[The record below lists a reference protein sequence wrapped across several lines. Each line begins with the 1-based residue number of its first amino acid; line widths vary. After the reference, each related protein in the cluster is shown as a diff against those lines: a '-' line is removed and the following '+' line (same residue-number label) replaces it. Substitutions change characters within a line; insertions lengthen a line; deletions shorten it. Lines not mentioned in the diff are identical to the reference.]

1 MELTSHPFLVI
12 SVHNIKLDTSVMK
25 YLEEEIL
32 LRGAEVVVFFCL
44 LHILVDLKFKNLPL

>member
-32 LRGAEVVVFFCL
+32 LRGAEVVVFL
-44 LHILVDLKFKNLPL
+44 SSAHSGGLKV